1 MSSYNDEFP
10 TLTLNDETQHINI
23 EHRIIELYLN
33 LCRKNDHKCIRKIFF
48 KVDSLLTFIKTS
60 QSPEHDNKPYVLLLY
75 KMIAQTRDISYGK
88 GEKDLT
94 YMLICVWYKHFPISA
109 IFALRS
115 LVDNMENPNLHSP
128 YGSWCDIKYF
138 CRYVRLHSMLDS
150 KQNEQLID
158 SALGIMN
165 NQINK
170 DRINWNKIL
179 CEYFE
184 EVVNNPSTLSKR
196 PTGRDHMSFAT
207 KWSPREN
214 SSFGWLYERM
224 VIQWTQMFTPA
235 LLNVTE
241 DKRKYTINKCKKNYR
256 RMTSSLNKEL
266 DTVQIKQCNN
276 KWNDVNPEN
285 VSIGTIIKQKNAFV
299 KSHTDDRN
307 ACKTNFY
314 EYYDEIKEFGD
325 LEHQHTKT
333 LLPVSKIVS
342 CVMALLKMKELHNAD
357 MNFINKQLGWYDHI
371 WNKNIKHKNGFDSSI
386 PIIDISWDI
395 DNDSRNSAIGL
406 GVLIAQRSNLQRFII
421 YENTA
426 YWIVIDKDD
435 SFCDILQKIHD
446 HSKHTTNSNIDT
458 AFSMLLEA
466 FTNTNHT
473 VSQNN
478 TNQHTHSYITF
489 FIFNGGKHINILLKH
504 FFSSSFFVFWN
515 IQRNNYLKI
524 KHTDFSPN
532 NFYLCGDSISTIDD
546 IDKFGISYLRNTTLY
561 KFISNILSLPR
572 YSVMEKY
579 LKDC

>member
-1 MSSYNDEFP
+1 MSSYSDEFP
-10 TLTLNDETQHINI
+10 TLTIYHEQI
-23 EHRIIELYLN
+23 EHQIVELYLN
-33 LCRKNDHKCIRKIFF
+33 LCRKNDHKCIRTISNKLDALLSFF
-48 KVDSLLTFIKTS
+48 KTS
-60 QSPEHDNKPYVLLLY
+60 QNSDHDNKPYISLLY

-109 IFALRS
+109 IFALRT
-115 LVDNMENPNLHSP
+115 LVDNMENINLHSP

-138 CRYVRLHSMLDS
+138 CRYVKLHSMLDPT
-150 KQNEQLID
+150 QNEQLID
-158 SALGIMN
+158 SALGILN

-170 DRINWNKIL
+170 DRINWNKTL

-196 PTGRDHMSFAT
+196 PIGRDHMSFAS

-235 LLNVTE
+235 LLNVSK

-276 KWNDVNPEN
+276 KWNDVNPES

-299 KSHTDDRN
+299 KSHNDDRN
-307 ACKTNFY
+307 ACKTHFF
-314 EYYDEIKEFGD
+314 EYYDELKEFG
-325 LEHQHTKT
+325 EHEHHNTKT

-342 CVMALLKMKELHNAD
+342 CVMTLLQMKELHNAD
-357 MNFINKQLGWYDHI
+357 MTYINKQLAWYNHI

-406 GVLIAQRSNLQRFII
+406 GVLIAQRSDLHRFII

-435 SFCDILQKIHD
+435 SFCDILQKVHD
-446 HSKHTTNSNIDT
+446 HSKHPTNSNIDN

-466 FTNTNHT
+466 FNHT
-473 VSQNN
+473 ISHND
-478 TNQHTHSYITF
+478 TIQHQDARSNITF
-489 FIFNGGKHINILLKH
+489 FIFNGGKHVNIILKRL
-504 FFSSSFFVFWN
+504 FSSSFFVFWN
-515 IQRNNYLKI
+515 IQRNNFLKI

-532 NFYLCGDSISTIDD
+532 NFYLCGDSISNIDD
-546 IDKFGISYLRNTTLY
+546 IAQFGISYLRNTTLY

-572 YSVMEKY
+572 YSVMDKY
-579 LKDC
+579 LKDGL